1 MTKVYTDFVDK
12 PVRNNEDQLLLNQ
25 KAEKEHYENLLW
37 NLEDQSEKTHVE
49 NRNESN
55 TKAICNIASGKA
67 AGPSGTITKI
77 LKSLGK
83 TGTPKVPDLVDI
95 TTDSCIPSDW
105 H

>member
-1 MTKVYTDFVDK
+1 MVDK

-25 KAEKEHYENLLW
+25 KAEKEHYPW

-55 TKAICNIASGKA
+55 TKAICNIPSGKA

-77 LKSLGK
+77 HSGK

>member
-1 MTKVYTDFVDK
+1 MVDK

-25 KAEKEHYENLLW
+25 KAEKSPVEFPW
-37 NLEDQSEKTHVE
+37 KLEDQSEKTHVE

-55 TKAICNIASGKA
+55 TKAICNIASDKA

>member
-1 MTKVYTDFVDK
+1 MVDK

-25 KAEKEHYENLLW
+25 KAKKEHYENLLLNFLGIW
-37 NLEDQSEKTHVE
+37 RTSLRKPMSKTE
-49 NRNESN
+49 MSQTQRPS
-55 TKAICNIASGKA
+55 AIIASGKA

>member
-1 MTKVYTDFVDK
+1 MVDK
-12 PVRNNEDQLLLNQ
+12 PVMNNEDQLLLNQ
-25 KAEKEHYENLLW
+25 KAEKEHYENLLLNFLGIW
-37 NLEDQSEKTHVE
+37 RTSLRKPK